1 MATPAA
7 FSPETLQEAEELAAS
22 LGTAVGL
29 GDREGACRCVEQLAD
44 LRVPLS
50 VRVTPDVYPK
60 EEIRLKVGVED
71 AQADASIPVAI
82 VVTSDMTITELKDKT
97 WVIGKRLAQG
107 PETLFSLGVRK
118 DGDAAFLYIRSAQQ
132 AQLTRE
138 QEQYDQEQQRLGK
151 IISAVGYVLEPRGT
165 AGIKQAKKQED
176 MHRGATGP
184 PPPLLPKRAALP
196 APPMLP
202 PKPKPGWECPQ
213 CTFVNKPTRPGCEMC
228 SADRPAGY
236 QVPAVYQP
244 DEDEARWLQQEE
256 AACQLYQQALEEERT
271 RNFEELLQTDQHSLV
286 PNRLQ
291 IDCPICYVLIEPG
304 EGATLRECLH
314 SFCKDCLKGT
324 IVNSTDAEV
333 ACPYSD
339 NDFACNGKLQD
350 REIRSLLS
358 AEEYQRFLELRLSI
372 AETCSENSY
381 HCKTLDCPGWCI
393 FEDEVNEFLCQ
404 LCGKTNC
411 LLCKA
416 IHEGM
421 NCREYQDDLRVRAQ
435 NDVAARQTS
444 EMLKAMVESG
454 EAMHCPRCQ
463 VIVQKKDG
471 CDWICCLMCKTEI
484 CWVTRGPRWGPQ
496 GQGDTSGGCR
506 CRVNGVPCHPNCQ
519 NCH

>member
-82 VVTSDMTITELKDKT
+82 VVTSDMTITELKDKVNRDYGFHPSLQT

-138 QEQYDQEQQRLGK
+138 QEQYDQEQQRLG
-151 IISAVGYVLEPRGT
+151 GERPR
-165 AGIKQAKKQED
+165 
-176 MHRGATGP
+176 P
-184 PPPLLPKRAALP
+184 PDL
-196 APPMLP
+196 
-202 PKPKPGWECPQ
+202 
-213 CTFVNKPTRPGCEMC
+213 RPGCEMC

-244 DEDEARWLQQEE
+244 DEDEARRLQQEE

-350 REIRSLLS
+350 REIRSVSPLIWNSDSRNASLPDRPLAPQVMVVFSPLLLLS
-358 AEEYQRFLELRLSI
+358 RQERSALL
-372 AETCSENSY
+372 
-381 HCKTLDCPGWCI
+381 
-393 FEDEVNEFLCQ
+393 
-404 LCGKTNC
+404 
-411 LLCKA
+411 LLCSSPWGSVQRSSSSTSSPWGSA

>member
-82 VVTSDMTITELKDKT
+82 VVTSDMTITELKDKVNRDYGFHPSLQT

-138 QEQYDQEQQRLGK
+138 QEQYDQEQQRLG
-151 IISAVGYVLEPRGT
+151 GERPRPPETAEHPTGT
-165 AGIKQAKKQED
+165 SQTLKDSLSYNYCSIN
-176 MHRGATGP
+176 TG
-184 PPPLLPKRAALP
+184 RT
-196 APPMLP
+196 M
-202 PKPKPGWECPQ
+202 
-213 CTFVNKPTRPGCEMC
+213 PGCEMC

-244 DEDEARWLQQEE
+244 DEDEARRLQQEE

-358 AEEYQRFLELRLSI
+358 LGERSALLLLYLLSLGERS
-372 AETCSENSY
+372 A
-381 HCKTLDCPGWCI
+381 L
-393 FEDEVNEFLCQ
+393 L
-404 LCGKTNC
+404 
-411 LLCKA
+411 LLCSSPWGSVQPSSSSTSSPWGSVQRSSSSQA

>member
-1 MATPAA
+1 LPA
-7 FSPETLQEAEELAAS
+7 AEELAAS
-22 LGTAVGL
+22 LSAAVSL
-29 GDREGACRCVEQLAD
+29 GDREGARRCVEQLAD

-82 VVTSDMTITELKDKT
+82 VVTSDMTITELKDKVNRDYGFHPSLQT

-107 PETLFSLGVRK
+107 PETLLK

-138 QEQYDQEQQRLGK
+138 QEQYDQEQQRLG
-151 IISAVGYVLEPRGT
+151 GEQP
-165 AGIKQAKKQED
+165 
-176 MHRGATGP
+176 
-184 PPPLLPKRAALP
+184 
-196 APPMLP
+196 
-202 PKPKPGWECPQ
+202 PGWECPQ

-244 DEDEARWLQQEE
+244 DEDEARRLQQEE

-291 IDCPICYVLIEPG
+291 TDCPICYVLIESG

-350 REIRSLLS
+350 REIRAVILTAGTSASQIGPSLRRSWWCSALLLLLRSSPWGSVQHSALTSLLLSLPPAQLLAFCFVS
-358 AEEYQRFLELRLSI
+358 ARQ
-372 AETCSENSY
+372 
-381 HCKTLDCPGWCI
+381 
-393 FEDEVNEFLCQ
+393 
-404 LCGKTNC
+404 
-411 LLCKA
+411 A

-421 NCREYQDDLRVRAQ
+421 NCKEYQDDLRVRAQ

-444 EMLKAMVESG
+444 ETLKAMVESG

-496 GQGDTSGGCR
+496 ARRLSCLFVFYLLYYRNYPTPWRTSPRHDDGF
-506 CRVNGVPCHPNCQ
+506 
-519 NCH
+519 